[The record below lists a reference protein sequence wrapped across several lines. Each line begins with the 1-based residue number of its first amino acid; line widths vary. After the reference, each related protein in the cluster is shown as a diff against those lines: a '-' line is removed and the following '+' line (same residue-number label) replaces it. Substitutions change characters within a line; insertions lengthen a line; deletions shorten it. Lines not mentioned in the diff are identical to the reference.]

1 MVRCIFKSEKSKEL
15 QRKGN
20 LKLSHT
26 GTLTWFF
33 FLLINAEL
41 KLFFLLWRKVLTMIS
56 SWEILKL
63 NVIKLLKGLHVFFVK
78 QSLSVFLPSAAI
90 LNVDFSWYLI
100 YVKRGDLKNYHSQ
113 EAPVNQQFGN
123 LRV

>member
-1 MVRCIFKSEKSKEL
+1 
-15 QRKGN
+15 
-20 LKLSHT
+20 
-26 GTLTWFF
+26 
-33 FLLINAEL
+33 
-41 KLFFLLWRKVLTMIS
+41 MIA

-90 LNVDFSWYLI
+90 LNVDFSWHLI